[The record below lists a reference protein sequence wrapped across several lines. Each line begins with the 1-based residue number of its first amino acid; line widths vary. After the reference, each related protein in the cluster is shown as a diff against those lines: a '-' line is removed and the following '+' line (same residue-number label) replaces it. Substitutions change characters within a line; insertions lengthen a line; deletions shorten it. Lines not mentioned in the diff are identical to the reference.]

1 MSSGPFSSLVALA
14 GLLPFGLAPSMAFVS
29 TPSPSEF
36 ISMPSAFLS
45 LHCTPTRA
53 GTTYFTN
60 TCRLVGRG
68 FHPHESV
75 QITYT
80 VSSGASKT
88 TYRRTTVT
96 DGCGAF
102 ARPAFWFTVD
112 PRKGGFGLNV
122 VAIGAR
128 RDRATTG
135 VGVASIGIESSAAQL
150 ARYPYEIGG
159 PSRVY

>member
-1 MSSGPFSSLVALA
+1 MSSVPLFSLVVLV
-14 GLLPFGLAPSMAFVS
+14 GLLPSGLAPSTAFVS
-29 TPSPSEF
+29 TSSPSAF
-36 ISMPSAFLS
+36 ISTASAFLS

-53 GTTYFTN
+53 GTAYFTN
-60 TCRLVGRG
+60 TCQLVGRG

-75 QITYT
+75 QVTYT

-128 RDRATTG
+128 GDRATTG
-135 VGVASIGIESSAAQL
+135 VGVAS
-150 ARYPYEIGG
+150 
-159 PSRVY
+159 